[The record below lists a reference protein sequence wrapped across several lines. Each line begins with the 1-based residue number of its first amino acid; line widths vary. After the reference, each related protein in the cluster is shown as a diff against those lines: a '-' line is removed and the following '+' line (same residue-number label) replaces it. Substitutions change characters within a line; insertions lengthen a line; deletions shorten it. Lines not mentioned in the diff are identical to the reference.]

1 MDTLSDHECRRTVCS
16 VGQTLKHLPKMASN
30 LKSLKHS
37 EHLKWWGLGRLWMES
52 SKVINR
58 ISSCITSHLKS
69 LETLSP
75 LLSKCH
81 VSCSFYF
88 FLTSADHIREYTRV
102 LQFWSLSCQCARARS
117 KATTSH
123 GVQQARTKTIPHQLN
138 MIKHCSILFYTCLKW
153 CTGQGM
159 VGYSNA
165 RRRRPSKKQREKG
178 IDDRRVIRSRRGLQ
192 LET

>member
-1 MDTLSDHECRRTVCS
+1 MDTLSDQECQTTVCS

-69 LETLSP
+69 PETRSP

-88 FLTSADHIREYTRV
+88 FLTFADHIREYTRV
-102 LQFWSLSCQCARARS
+102 LQFVMPMRTSKEQSNDQSRRA
-117 KATTSH
+117 TSTH
-123 GVQQARTKTIPHQLN
+123 KNKEIPHQLN
-138 MIKHCSILFYTCLKW
+138 MIKHYSILFYMCLKW

-165 RRRRPSKKQREKG
+165 RRRRPSRKQREKG